1 MSDWLASFNLQA
13 APYLSGGWLWLL
25 LATAVLLSFIA
36 WRRRAFD
43 FFARV
48 VFLALLVFLLL
59 NIGLRQDMREALP
72 DKVLVVVDESN
83 SQKIGGRDKT
93 AAAALVVVQE
103 KLKARGKAVETIVLR
118 APQKTDPR
126 RGDTTGMFDVL
137 SDSLMTLPLQQMA
150 GTILITDGQVHD
162 VPDQLGALEKL
173 GPFHV
178 LLTGKPD
185 EFDHKVNIVSAPK
198 YGLLD
203 ETARVSV
210 QVDTLGAGQA
220 GGAPVTIE
228 VWQDGT
234 VIEERAVLAGVEETF
249 AVVLKHPGQ
258 NVFEFRIPVVEGELT
273 DINNNA
279 PVIING
285 VRDRLKVLLVS
296 GSPHMGERAWR
307 NLLKSD
313 PGIDLVHFTILRSP
327 TSVDAAPTREMSL
340 IVFPVDEL
348 FAEKIDDFD
357 LIIFDKY
364 QQYNLLAPQYFANIR
379 RYVREGGAF
388 LMAMGS
394 DKGEDSLFKT
404 ALADSLPVV
413 QSGGEVSK
421 GLYRPTLSDKGQR
434 HPITADLSPL
444 AEGWGDWM
452 TQASIGQRS
461 GQVLMTGLSQ
471 NPLLVIDQVEEGRVA
486 VLASDNIWFWSKGG
500 EAAGP
505 YTELLRN
512 LSHWLMK
519 EPELEEDYIKA
530 EASGNIITVSMRAI
544 GDQAKTVEM
553 KSPSGAIEQ
562 ITLDNEQAGWQ
573 RKKITATEN
582 GVYRFSAGERKAFVV
597 VGTANSPEYAD
608 VHTTPD
614 LLAPVVKATG
624 GSIVWF
630 AENNG
635 FDLRGVSP
643 AASRKGGD
651 GWFGLKQNEAFAVTG
666 VKTKVLVNK
675 WLFLIVILMGL
686 VAAWWLEGGRR
697 LRPK

>member
-13 APYLSGGWLWLL
+13 TPYLSGGWLWLL
-25 LATAVLLSFIA
+25 LVAAILLLAVA
-36 WRRRAFD
+36 VRRRAFD

-48 VFLALLVFLLL
+48 GFLALLVFLLL
-59 NIGLRQDMREALP
+59 NIGLRQDMREPLP
-72 DKVLVVVDESN
+72 DKVLIVVDDTN
-83 SQKIGGRDKT
+83 SQKIGNRDKT
-93 AAAALVVVQE
+93 AAAALADVQE
-103 KLKARGKAVETIVLR
+103 KLKARGKDVETVILR

-126 RGDTTGMFDVL
+126 RGDSTTMFDLL

-178 LLTGKPD
+178 ILTGKPD

-198 YGLLD
+198 YGLLN

-210 QVDTLGAGQA
+210 RVDTLGVSQQEAV
-220 GGAPVTIE
+220 PVTVE
-228 VWQDGT
+228 VWQDGA
-234 VIEERAVLAGVEETF
+234 VIEQRTVLSGEEETF
-249 AVVLKHPGQ
+249 AMVLKHPGQ
-258 NVFEFRIPVVEGELT
+258 NVFEFRIPAVEGELT

-296 GSPHMGERAWR
+296 GMPHMGERAWR

-327 TSVDAAPTREMSL
+327 TSIDAAPTREMSL

-348 FAEKIDDFD
+348 FSQKIDDFD

-379 RYVREGGAF
+379 RYVRGGGAF

-394 DKGEDSLFKT
+394 DKGEDSLFTT

-413 QSGGEVSK
+413 QGGADIAK
-421 GLYRPTLSDKGQR
+421 GTYQPVLSDKGLR
-434 HPITADLSPL
+434 HPITADLAPL
-444 AEGWGDWM
+444 SEDWGQWM
-452 TQASIGQRS
+452 TQASVSQRG
-461 GQVLMTGLSQ
+461 GQVLMTGLSKK
-471 NPLLVIDQVEEGRVA
+471 PLLVIDQVEQGRMA

-500 EAAGP
+500 DAAGP

-530 EASGNIITVSMRAI
+530 EASGQLITVSMRAI
-544 GDQAKTVEM
+544 GDEIKTVEM
-553 KSPSGAIEQ
+553 KSPSGALEQ
-562 ITLDNEQAGWQ
+562 VTLDDEQAGWR
-573 RKKITATEN
+573 RKKITVSEN
-582 GVYRFSAGERKAFVV
+582 GVYRFAAGEKKAFVV

-624 GSIVWF
+624 GSIVWY
-630 AENNG
+630 ADNSG
-635 FDLRGVSP
+635 FDLRAVSP
-643 AASRKGGD
+643 GATRRGGD
-651 GWFGLKQNEAFAVTG
+651 DWLGLKRNEAFAVTG
-666 VKTKVLVNK
+666 VKTQVLINK
-675 WLFLIVILMGL
+675 WLFLILVLAGL
-686 VAAWWLEGGRR
+686 VGAWWLEGGRR
-697 LRPK
+697 LRSK